1 MALAEEKP
9 VRIREAEET
18 VTALDC
24 IIEGLERELAL
35 ERELGERTVEFD
47 RSLLLPPEPEKR
59 TRSATPASPEPAK
72 PEPATEKFDFV
83 FLHDRPLSADGVAMM
98 AKIVTAMGKSAD
110 EAPIVFDGEMPPA
123 RIYVVLGS
131 GALGRWFPGERGSA
145 GSWIRRDDGSEI
157 LVSRSPEY
165 VLRISAANPEL
176 KKIKAKMW
184 SDLKDVLRRL
194 RR

>member
-1 MALAEEKP
+1 M
-9 VRIREAEET
+9 
-18 VTALDC
+18 TALDC

-110 EAPIVFDGEMPPA
+110 EAPIVFDGELPPA
-123 RIYVVLGS
+123 KIYVVLGS

-165 VLRISAANPEL
+165 VLRISAENPEL
-176 KKIKAKMW
+176 KKIKARMW

-194 RR
+194 GR